1 MKHLLFVLTILGFGA
16 FARAETPSLSAGD
29 AALLG
34 RHVLVKNSE
43 APFNGKV
50 AKITEIFK
58 DGTLRLTFDNGM
70 RATVTAKN
78 RDYQL
83 ALPVGC
89 KPVGQ
94 TEICENDSVH
104 YPEAAV
110 TIGLPE
116 GRVEAVFSN
125 GMALVRDGEL
135 RRLPV
140 SQLGKEEAG
149 ACSSKRPDICR
160 GTYVRAV
167 KDLTN
172 RESVGFEGKVVK
184 LYTDGTALVEAGPLW
199 RQTASVF
206 QLTERTDMVPTASVH
221 VIETNDYGYK
231 YGYATDN
238 YLESPLEEREDYLPI
253 PRDGKTAK

>member
-1 MKHLLFVLTILGFGA
+1 MKHISLLILALGSASALGDTPDLT
-16 FARAETPSLSAGD
+16 AGD
-29 AALLG
+29 SALLG
-34 RHVLVKNSE
+34 KYVLVKNSE

-50 AKITEIFK
+50 ARVTEIFK

-70 RATVTAKN
+70 RATVTSKN

-89 KPVGQ
+89 KKVGSA
-94 TEICENDSVH
+94 EICEGDSVH
-104 YPEAAV
+104 YPNAAV

-116 GRVEAVFSN
+116 GKVEAIFNN
-125 GMALVRDGEL
+125 GTALVRDGEL
-135 RRLPV
+135 RRV
-140 SQLGKEEAG
+140 AAAQLGKEENS

-160 GTYVRAV
+160 GAYVRAV

-184 LYTDGTALVEAGPLW
+184 LYSDGTALVEAGPLW

-206 QLTERTDMVPTASVH
+206 NLAERTDMVPVASVH

-231 YGYATDN
+231 YGYSADN
-238 YLESPLEEREDYLPI
+238 YLEAPLEEREDYLPL
-253 PRDGKTAK
+253 PKDGKTAK